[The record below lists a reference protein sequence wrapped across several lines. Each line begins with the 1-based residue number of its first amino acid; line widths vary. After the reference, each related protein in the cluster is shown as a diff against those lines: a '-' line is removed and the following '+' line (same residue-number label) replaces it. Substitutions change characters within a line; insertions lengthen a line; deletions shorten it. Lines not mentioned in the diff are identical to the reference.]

1 MAGEQTKFTTSFIPK
16 KPLTPAVEGYKS
28 SSSYLT
34 IVTVAIFLGTLVF
47 GGGLFI
53 YKISVEREIAS
64 QLDQLKKVKSEFDVN
79 FIKEATR
86 LNTKI
91 NAVKILIDKHQAPS
105 AVFEL
110 LQETTLATVRF
121 NNFKY
126 STDKTKGNINI
137 DASGVGLGYPSIVL
151 QSDEFGKTG
160 ALKDVVFSSVQP
172 SESGLVS
179 FSFKSGIDPTLV
191 LYRKNLVSSLDNE
204 KNKSLSLNNIFE

>member
-16 KPLTPAVEGYKS
+16 KPLSPTVAGYKS

-34 IVTVAIFLGTLVF
+34 IITVAIFLGTLVF
-47 GGGLFI
+47 GVGVFV
-53 YKISVEREIAS
+53 YKLSVEREINS
-64 QLDQLKKVKSEFDVN
+64 QLDQLQKAKSEFDVN

-91 NAVKILIDKHQAPS
+91 TAVKTLIDKHQAPS
-105 AVFEL
+105 AVFDL

-121 NNFKY
+121 NSFKY
-126 STDKTKGNINI
+126 STDKTKGTIAI

-172 SESGLVS
+172 NESGLVS
-179 FSFKSGIDPTLV
+179 FSFKSAVDPSIV
-191 LYRKNLVSSLDNE
+191 LYRKKIVSSSDYE
-204 KNKSLSLNNIFE
+204 KEEIVSFNNIFE